1 MIDTKVK
8 VNGKTVAEYDLI
20 NEPCVKKVN
29 GEGPDDNG
37 NVAVESGGPTI
48 NGGYDVPELKTLHS
62 ATTTVGSNRTN
73 IFEYDDVHYLFED
86 KFNSGEECLIRFDG
100 VECKSTITKDRNG
113 YYHFGD
119 SEFSKFLF
127 HVCTLWNVEAH
138 VYSGYIEVSDTSVA
152 HTVEVIKPVLTPVV
166 FADKYI
172 PSTVARTRDVYTRN
186 ETYSSSQLYTKSE
199 TYSKAEINQNLDQN
213 FYTKTDIYTKDE
225 IYTNDET
232 TLRLTWDAFDM
243 TVDRFGYHGATYYK
257 VSDEV
262 IPFEDVKSVLT
273 TNVSGSTSSNDSIL
287 ENGIN
292 CYVAG
297 WTAIVVLTPG
307 ECNTD
312 TSGSPGN
319 TKFTAPS
326 AGIYFAYR
334 HNTDYVNSLN
344 LTYYSRYQTG
354 LIVNSP
360 TKKFKITVDD
370 SGTISATEITA

>member
-8 VNGKTVAEYDLI
+8 VNGKTVAEYDLL
-20 NEPCVKKVN
+20 NEPCVKKIN

-37 NVAVESGGPTI
+37 NVEVESGGPTI
-48 NGGYDVPELKTLHS
+48 NGGYDIVENKVESPVTTAVGNNTATKDDYNTTLADYLESKVGKECS
-62 ATTTVGSNRTN
+62 AS
-73 IFEYDDVHYLFED
+73 
-86 KFNSGEECLIRFDG
+86 FDG
-100 VECKSTITKDRNG
+100 IEYKSVITKDG
-113 YYHFGD
+113 EGFYHFGD
-119 SEFSKFLF
+119 SDFSQFPFHLLF
-127 HVCTLWNVEAH
+127 GWDVVTHSHISYV
-138 VYSGYIEVSDTSVA
+138 EVSDASVS
-152 HTVEVIKPVLTPVV
+152 HTAGFIMPVLTPVV
-166 FADKYI
+166 FDDKYI
-172 PSTVARTRDVYTRN
+172 PKTVVRSREVYKRN

-292 CYVAG
+292 CYTAG

-370 SGTISATEITA
+370 SGTISATEITE

>member
-1 MIDTKVK
+1 MTDTKVK
-8 VNGKTVAEYDLI
+8 VNGKTVAEYDLL
-20 NEPCVKKVN
+20 NEPCVKKIN

-37 NVAVESGGPTI
+37 NVEVESGGPTI

-62 ATTTVGSNRTN
+62 VTTTVGNKQTW
-73 IFEYDDVHYLFED
+73 IDEYGDVYNLFYD
-86 KFNSGEECLIRFDG
+86 KFNSGEECSVSFDG
-100 VECKSTITKDRNG
+100 TEYKGVITRDSSND
-113 YYHFGD
+113 YHFGD
-119 SEFSKFLF
+119 SEFSEFPF
-127 HVCTLWNVEAH
+127 HIRTLWNVEIH
-138 VYSGYIEVSDTSVA
+138 CYGGCIEVSDNSVA
-152 HTVEVIKPVLTPVV
+152 HTVGVIKSVLTPVV
-166 FADKYI
+166 FDDKYI

-186 ETYSSSQLYTKSE
+186 ETYTKDMLYTKSE
-199 TYSKAEINQNLDQN
+199 TEKN
-213 FYTKTDIYTKDE
+213 FYKKDEVYSQAYIGKNFFTKDK

-312 TSGSPGN
+312 TNGTPGN

-334 HNTDYVNSLN
+334 HTTDYVNSLN

-370 SGTISATEITA
+370 SGTISATEITE

>member
-8 VNGKTVAEYDLI
+8 INGKTVGEYDLI
-20 NEPCVKKVN
+20 NEPCVKKIN

-37 NVAVESGGPTI
+37 NVEVADGGPTI
-48 NGGYDVPELKTLHS
+48 NGGYDVETIKTIS
-62 ATTTVGSNRTN
+62 TVTTDLNTSPKW
-73 IFEYDDVHYLFED
+73 ILEYGDVHDYFSSKL
-86 KFNSGEECLIRFDG
+86 GEECSVLFDG
-100 VECKSTITKDRNG
+100 TEYKSVITKDNND

-119 SEFSKFLF
+119 SEFSEFPF
-127 HVCTLWNVEAH
+127 HIYTLWNVEIH
-138 VYSGYIEVSDTSVA
+138 SYSGCIEVSDTSVS

-172 PSTVARTRDVYTRN
+172 PNTVARTRDVYTRN

-213 FYTKTDIYTKDE
+213 FYTKTDIYTKDK

-354 LIVNSP
+354 LILNGP

-370 SGTISATEITA
+370 SGTISATEITE